1 MPSTKPPSGTR
12 DYLPETVAKRRY
24 VVAKIENVFQRYG
37 FLPLETPAIENLTT
51 LLGKYGEEGDQ
62 LLFRLLHRGDKLTRA
77 LEKPTP
83 EAGDLAELG
92 LRYDLTVPLARVVAQ
107 YGNSLPRVFKRY
119 QIQPVWRADRPAK
132 GRFREFYQCDV
143 DLTGTTSLLAEA
155 EVMNAVSD
163 ALLEL
168 GFSNFSIALNHRMVL
183 RSMIG
188 AANIDPDLEGSALI
202 AIDKLDKIGVDG
214 VQAEL
219 TQRGIAQESAQ
230 RLLAM
235 TTSTPEMSNHA
246 VLEAL
251 RGQLLQ
257 PEAQQ
262 ALNELETLVALTMD
276 APAGSHIRLTPAL
289 ARGLSYYT
297 GPIFEVVSTDFS
309 GSLGGG
315 GRYDN
320 LVGMFSNKQVPAV
333 GFSLGLERILLLME
347 ERQMFPA
354 LQLTAQVMVCILPDT
369 PLPPAVGLAS
379 RLRRAGITVEV
390 YPEQS
395 KLKRQLSAADA
406 QQIPYAL
413 ILGPDEVERQRYT
426 LKNLATGE
434 QQALGEG
441 DLIEE
446 LRSRTPEAGNRLI
459 FAETL

>member
-77 LEKPTP
+77 LEKQAP
-83 EAGDLAELG
+83 EAEDLAELG

-107 YGNSLPRVFKRY
+107 YGNSLPRMFKRY

-155 EVMNAVSD
+155 EVMNAVSS

-168 GFSNFSIALNHRMVL
+168 GFSNFSIALNHRVIL

-188 AANIDPDLEGSALI
+188 AAGIDPDLEGSALI

-214 VQAEL
+214 VRSEL
-219 TQRGIAQESAQ
+219 TQRGIAEESAQ

-235 TTSTPEMSNHA
+235 TTSAPEMSSHA

-251 RGQLLQ
+251 REQLLQ

-262 ALNELETLVALTMD
+262 ALKDLETLMSLTKE

-347 ERQMFPA
+347 ERDMFPA
-354 LQLTAQVMVCILPDT
+354 LQLTAQVMVCVLPDT

-379 RLRRAGITVEV
+379 RLRQAGITVEV

-413 ILGPDEVERQRYT
+413 ILGPDEVERRRYT
-426 LKNLATGE
+426 LKDLATGE
-434 QQALGEG
+434 QQALGE
-441 DLIEE
+441 DALIAA
-446 LRSRTPEAGNRLI
+446 LQPRTPSQA
-459 FAETL
+459 A

>member
-77 LEKPTP
+77 LEKQAP
-83 EAGDLAELG
+83 EAEDLAELG

-107 YGNSLPRVFKRY
+107 YGNSLPRMFKRY

-155 EVMNAVSD
+155 EVMNAVSS

-168 GFSNFSIALNHRMVL
+168 GFSNFSIALNHRVIL

-188 AANIDPDLEGSALI
+188 AAGIDPDLEGSALI

-214 VQAEL
+214 VRSEL
-219 TQRGIAQESAQ
+219 TQRGIAEESAQ

-235 TTSTPEMSNHA
+235 TTSAPEMSNHA

-251 RGQLLQ
+251 REQLLQ

-262 ALNELETLVALTMD
+262 ALKDLETLVSLTKE

-347 ERQMFPA
+347 ERNMFPA

-379 RLRRAGITVEV
+379 RLRQADITVEV

-413 ILGPDEVERQRYT
+413 ILGPDEVERRRYT
-426 LKNLATGE
+426 LKDLATGE
-434 QQALGEG
+434 QQALGED
-441 DLIEE
+441 DLIAA
-446 LRSRTPEAGNRLI
+446 LRPKTPPQA
-459 FAETL
+459 A

>member
-24 VVAKIENVFQRYG
+24 VVSKIENVFQRYG

-77 LEKPTP
+77 LEKPDP

-107 YGNSLPRVFKRY
+107 YGNGLPRVFKRY

-155 EVMNAVSD
+155 EVMNAVSG

-168 GFSNFSIALNHRMVL
+168 GFSTFSIALNHRVIL

-188 AANIDPDLEGSALI
+188 TAGIDPNLEGSALI

-251 RGQLLQ
+251 HGQLLQ

-262 ALNELETLVALTMD
+262 ALNELETLVALTME
-276 APAGSHIRLTPAL
+276 APAGSHIRLAPAL

-379 RLRRAGITVEV
+379 RLRQAGITVEV

-426 LKNLATGE
+426 LKNLTTGE
-434 QQALGEG
+434 QQSLEED
-441 DLIEE
+441 DLIAA
-446 LRSRTPEAGNRLI
+446 LRTRTPPQAV
-459 FAETL
+459 

>member
-1 MPSTKPPSGTR
+1 MPSTKPPSGMR
-12 DYLPETVAKRRY
+12 DYLPETVAKRRS
-24 VVAKIENVFQRYG
+24 VVAKIESVFQRYG

-62 LLFRLLHRGDKLTRA
+62 LLFRLLHRGDKLSRA
-77 LEKPTP
+77 LEKEST

-107 YGNSLPRVFKRY
+107 YGNSLPRFFKRY

-143 DLTGTTSLLAEA
+143 DLTGTTSLLAET

-163 ALLEL
+163 ALLDL
-168 GFSNFSIALNHRMVL
+168 GFTNFTIALNHRVLL
-183 RSMIG
+183 RSMIE
-188 AANIDPDLEGSALI
+188 AAAIDLSLEGSALM

-214 VQAEL
+214 VQEEL
-219 TQRGIAQESAQ
+219 IQRGIAQESAQ
-230 RLLAM
+230 RLLGM
-235 TTSTPEMSNHA
+235 TTSATQADHGSI
-246 VLEAL
+246 LESL
-251 RGQLLQ
+251 RAQLSQ

-262 ALNELETLVALTMD
+262 ALDDLEILLSLTSD
-276 APAGSHIRLTPAL
+276 APAGSHIRLVPAL

-347 ERQMFPA
+347 ERDLFPA
-354 LQLTAQVMVCILPDT
+354 LELTAQVMLCILPDT

-379 RLRRAGITVEV
+379 RLRQAGITVDV

-395 KLKRQLSAADA
+395 KLGRQISAADSL
-406 QQIPYAL
+406 QIPYVL
-413 ILGPDEVERQRYT
+413 ILGPDEVERQTYT

-434 QQALGEG
+434 QQTLAEDALIAA
-441 DLIEE
+441 L
-446 LRSRTPEAGNRLI
+446 LP
-459 FAETL
+459 

>member
-1 MPSTKPPSGTR
+1 MPSTKPPSGMR

-62 LLFRLLHRGDKLTRA
+62 LLFRLLHRGDKLARA
-77 LEKPTP
+77 LEKPEP

-155 EVMNAVSD
+155 EVMNAVGS

-168 GFSNFSIALNHRMVL
+168 GFANFSIALNHRVIL

-188 AANIDPDLEGSALI
+188 AAGIDPSLEGSALI

-262 ALNELETLVALTMD
+262 ALNELETLVSFTRD
-276 APAGSHIRLTPAL
+276 APAGPHIRLAPAL

-347 ERQMFPA
+347 ERQMFPT
-354 LQLTAQVMVCILPDT
+354 LQLTAQVMVCVLPDT
-369 PLPPAVGLAS
+369 PLPPVVGLAS
-379 RLRRAGITVEV
+379 RLRQAGITVEV

-434 QQALGEG
+434 QQALGED
-441 DLIEE
+441 DLIAA
-446 LRSRTPEAGNRLI
+446 LRPKTPPQA
-459 FAETL
+459 A

>member
-62 LLFRLLHRGDKLTRA
+62 LLFRLLHRGDKLARA
-77 LEKPTP
+77 LEKPEP
-83 EAGDLAELG
+83 ESGDLAELG

-155 EVMNAVSD
+155 EVMNAVGS

-168 GFSNFSIALNHRMVL
+168 GFSNFSIALNHRVIL

-188 AANIDPDLEGSALI
+188 AAGIDPGLEGSALI

-214 VQAEL
+214 VQSEL
-219 TQRGIAQESAQ
+219 TQRGIAQESAH

-235 TTSTPEMSNHA
+235 TTGTPEMSNHA

-262 ALNELETLVALTMD
+262 ALNELETLVSFTMD
-276 APAGSHIRLTPAL
+276 APAGPHIRLDPAL

-347 ERQMFPA
+347 ERQMFPT
-354 LQLTAQVMVCILPDT
+354 LQLTAQVMVCVLPDT

-379 RLRRAGITVEV
+379 RLRQAGITVEV

-413 ILGPDEVERQRYT
+413 ILGPDEVERQHYT

-434 QQALGEG
+434 QQSLGEG
-441 DLIEE
+441 DLIAA
-446 LRSRTPEAGNRLI
+446 LRPKTPPQA
-459 FAETL
+459 A

>member
-24 VVAKIENVFQRYG
+24 VVDKIENVFQRYG
-37 FLPLETPAIENLTT
+37 FLPLETPAIENLST

-62 LLFRLLHRGDKLTRA
+62 LLFRLLHRGDKLARA

-155 EVMNAVSD
+155 EVMNAVSG

-168 GFSNFSIALNHRMVL
+168 GFSNFSIALNHRVIL

-188 AANIDPDLEGSALI
+188 AAGIDPSLEGSALI

-219 TQRGIAQESAQ
+219 TQRGITQESAP

-262 ALNELETLVALTMD
+262 ALNEIETLMALTMD
-276 APAGSHIRLTPAL
+276 APAGPHIRLAPAL

-354 LQLTAQVMVCILPDT
+354 LQLTAQVMVCVLPDT
-369 PLPPAVGLAS
+369 PLPPAIGLAS
-379 RLRRAGITVEV
+379 RLRQAGITVEV

-395 KLKRQLSAADA
+395 KLKRQLSAADT

-426 LKNLATGE
+426 LKNLATGR
-434 QQALGEG
+434 QQALGED
-441 DLIEE
+441 DLIAA
-446 LRSRTPEAGNRLI
+446 LQPRTPPQA
-459 FAETL
+459 A

>member
-1 MPSTKPPSGTR
+1 MPSTKPPSGMR
-12 DYLPETVAKRRY
+12 DYLPETVGKRRS
-24 VVAKIENVFQRYG
+24 VVAKIESVFQRYG

-62 LLFRLLHRGDKLTRA
+62 LLFRLLHRGDKLSRA
-77 LEKPTP
+77 LEKEST

-107 YGNSLPRVFKRY
+107 YGNSLPRFFKRY

-143 DLTGTTSLLAEA
+143 DLTGTTSLLAET

-163 ALLEL
+163 ALLDL
-168 GFSNFSIALNHRMVL
+168 GFTNFTIALNHRVLL
-183 RSMIG
+183 RSMIE
-188 AANIDPDLEGSALI
+188 AAAIDLSLEGSALM

-214 VQAEL
+214 VQEEL
-219 TQRGIAQESAQ
+219 IQHGIVQDSAQ
-230 RLLAM
+230 RLLGM
-235 TTSTPEMSNHA
+235 TTSTTGADNGSILA
-246 VLEAL
+246 SL
-251 RGQLLQ
+251 RGQLSQ

-262 ALNELETLVALTMD
+262 ALNDIETLLLLTSD
-276 APAGSHIRLTPAL
+276 APAGSHIRLAPAL

-333 GFSLGLERILLLME
+333 GFSLGLERILLLTE
-347 ERQMFPA
+347 ERDLFPA
-354 LQLTAQVMVCILPDT
+354 LELTAQVMVCILPHT
-369 PLPPAVGLAS
+369 PLPQAVGLAS
-379 RLRRAGITVEV
+379 RLRQAGITVDV

-395 KLKRQLSAADA
+395 KLGRQISAADSLR
-406 QQIPYAL
+406 IPYVL
-413 ILGPDEVERQRYT
+413 ILGPDEVERQTYT

-434 QQALGEG
+434 QQTLAEDAL
-441 DLIEE
+441 IAA
-446 LRSRTPEAGNRLI
+446 LRS
-459 FAETL
+459 

>member
-24 VVAKIENVFQRYG
+24 VVAKIENIFQRYG

-83 EAGDLAELG
+83 DTGDLAELG

-155 EVMNAVSD
+155 EVMNAVSN

-168 GFSNFSIALNHRMVL
+168 GFSNFSIALNHRVLL

-188 AANIDPDLEGSALI
+188 AAGIDPSLEGSALI
-202 AIDKLDKIGVDG
+202 AIDKLDKIGLDG

-235 TTSTPEMSNHA
+235 TTSTPEMSNHS

-262 ALNELETLVALTMD
+262 ALKDIETLVSLTLD
-276 APAGSHIRLTPAL
+276 APAGPHIRLAPAL

-297 GPIFEVVSTDFS
+297 GPIFEVISTDFS

-354 LQLTAQVMVCILPDT
+354 LQLTAQVMVCVLPDT

-390 YPEQS
+390 HPEQS

-426 LKNLATGE
+426 LKDLATGE
-434 QQALGEG
+434 QQALGE
-441 DLIEE
+441 DALIAA
-446 LRSRTPEAGNRLI
+446 LQPKTPPQA
-459 FAETL
+459 A

>member
-24 VVAKIENVFQRYG
+24 VVDKIENVFQRYG
-37 FLPLETPAIENLTT
+37 FLPLETPAIENLST

-62 LLFRLLHRGDKLTRA
+62 LLFRLLHRGDKLARA

-155 EVMNAVSD
+155 EVMNAVSG

-168 GFSNFSIALNHRMVL
+168 GFSNFSIALNHRVIL

-188 AANIDPDLEGSALI
+188 AAGIDSSLEGSALI

-246 VLEAL
+246 VLAAL

-276 APAGSHIRLTPAL
+276 APAGSHIRLAPAL

-354 LQLTAQVMVCILPDT
+354 LQLTAQVMVCVLPDT

-379 RLRRAGITVEV
+379 RLRQAGITVEV

-395 KLKRQLSAADA
+395 KLKRQLSTADA

-434 QQALGEG
+434 QQSLGEG
-441 DLIEE
+441 DLIAA
-446 LRSRTPEAGNRLI
+446 LQPRTPPQA
-459 FAETL
+459 A

>member
-24 VVAKIENVFQRYG
+24 VVDKIENVFQRYG
-37 FLPLETPAIENLTT
+37 FLPLETPAIENLST

-62 LLFRLLHRGDKLTRA
+62 LLFRLLHRGDKLARA

-155 EVMNAVSD
+155 EVMNAVSG

-168 GFSNFSIALNHRMVL
+168 GFSNFSIALNHRVIL

-188 AANIDPDLEGSALI
+188 AAGIDPSLEGSALI

-219 TQRGIAQESAQ
+219 TQRGITQESAP

-262 ALNELETLVALTMD
+262 ALNEIETLMALTMD
-276 APAGSHIRLTPAL
+276 APAGPHIRLAPAL

-297 GPIFEVVSTDFS
+297 GPIFEAVSTDFS

-354 LQLTAQVMVCILPDT
+354 LQLTAQVMVCVLPDT
-369 PLPPAVGLAS
+369 PLPPAIGLAS
-379 RLRRAGITVEV
+379 RLRQAGITVEV

-395 KLKRQLSAADA
+395 KLKRQLSAADT

-426 LKNLATGE
+426 LKDLATGK
-434 QQALGEG
+434 QQALGED
-441 DLIEE
+441 DLIAA
-446 LRSRTPEAGNRLI
+446 LQPRTPPQA
-459 FAETL
+459 A

>member
-24 VVAKIENVFQRYG
+24 VVAKIENIFQRYG

-77 LEKPTP
+77 LEKPAP
-83 EAGDLAELG
+83 DAGDLAELG

-155 EVMNAVSD
+155 EVMNAVSS

-168 GFSNFSIALNHRMVL
+168 GFSNFSIALNHRVIL

-188 AANIDPDLEGSALI
+188 AVGIDPSLEGSALI

-219 TQRGIAQESAQ
+219 TQRGIAPESAQ

-276 APAGSHIRLTPAL
+276 APAGSHIRLAPAL

-320 LVGMFSNKQVPAV
+320 LVGMFSNRQVPAV

-347 ERQMFPA
+347 ERQMFPV
-354 LQLTAQVMVCILPDT
+354 LQLTARVMVCVLPDT

-379 RLRRAGITVEV
+379 RLRQAGITVEV

-395 KLKRQLSAADA
+395 KLKRQLSAADT

-426 LKNLATGE
+426 LKDLATGE
-434 QQALGEG
+434 QQALGED
-441 DLIEE
+441 DLIAA
-446 LRSRTPEAGNRLI
+446 LQQPRTPPQA
-459 FAETL
+459 A

>member
-24 VVAKIENVFQRYG
+24 VVGKIENVFQRYG

-77 LEKPTP
+77 LEKPSP
-83 EAGDLAELG
+83 DAGDLAELG

-155 EVMNAVSD
+155 EVMNAVGS

-168 GFSNFSIALNHRMVL
+168 GFSNFSIALNHRVIL

-188 AANIDPDLEGSALI
+188 AAGIDPSLEGSALI
-202 AIDKLDKIGVDG
+202 AIDKLNKIGVDG

-235 TTSTPEMSNHA
+235 TTITPEMSNHA
-246 VLEAL
+246 VLETL

-262 ALNELETLVALTMD
+262 ALNEIETLMALTMD
-276 APAGSHIRLTPAL
+276 APAGSHIRLAPAL

-297 GPIFEVVSTDFS
+297 GPIFEIVSTDFS

-320 LVGMFSNKQVPAV
+320 LVGMFSNRQVPAV

-347 ERQMFPA
+347 ERQMFPT
-354 LQLTAQVMVCILPDT
+354 LQLTAQVMVCVLPDT

-379 RLRRAGITVEV
+379 RLRQAGITVEV
-390 YPEQS
+390 HPEQS
-395 KLKRQLSAADA
+395 KLKRQLSAADT

-413 ILGPDEVERQRYT
+413 ILGPDEIERQRYT
-426 LKNLATGE
+426 LKDLATGE
-434 QQALGEG
+434 QQSLEED
-441 DLIEE
+441 DLIAT
-446 LRSRTPEAGNRLI
+446 LQPRTPPQAV
-459 FAETL
+459 

>member
-1 MPSTKPPSGTR
+1 MPSTKPPSGMR

-24 VVAKIENVFQRYG
+24 VVGKIENVFQRYG

-77 LEKPTP
+77 LEKEST

-107 YGNSLPRVFKRY
+107 YGNNLPRVFKRY

-143 DLTGTTSLLAEA
+143 DMTGTTSLLAEA
-155 EVMNAVSD
+155 EVMNAISN
-163 ALLEL
+163 ALLDI
-168 GFSNFSIALNHRMVL
+168 GFSNFSIALNHRVIL
-183 RSMIG
+183 RSMIEATG
-188 AANIDPDLEGSALI
+188 IDPSLEGSALI
-202 AIDKLDKIGVDG
+202 AIDKLDKIGVEG
-214 VQAEL
+214 VQEEL
-219 TQRGIAQESAQ
+219 MQRGIAQDSAQ
-230 RLLAM
+230 RLLEM
-235 TTSTPEMSNHA
+235 TAGSTEADNQG
-246 VLEAL
+246 VLQSL
-251 RGQLLQ
+251 RGQLTQ
-257 PEAQQ
+257 DEAQQ
-262 ALNELETLVALTMD
+262 ALNDLGTLLSLTSD
-276 APAGSHIRLTPAL
+276 APAGSKIKLAPAL

-297 GPIFEVVSTDFS
+297 GPIFEVVSEDFS

-347 ERQMFPA
+347 EGNMFPA

-379 RLRRAGITVEV
+379 RLRQAGITVEV
-390 YPEQS
+390 FPEQS

-413 ILGPDEVERQRYT
+413 ILGSDEVERQTYT
-426 LKNLATGE
+426 LKNLVSGE
-434 QQALGEG
+434 QQTLDETALIATLH
-441 DLIEE
+441 D
-446 LRSRTPEAGNRLI
+446 TPTA
-459 FAETL
+459 

>member
-24 VVAKIENVFQRYG
+24 VVDKIEDVFQRYG

-77 LEKPTP
+77 LEKPAP
-83 EAGDLAELG
+83 DAGALAELG

-107 YGNSLPRVFKRY
+107 YGNNLPRVFKRY

-143 DLTGTTSLLAEA
+143 DLTGTTSLLAEV
-155 EVMNAVSD
+155 EVMNAVSS

-168 GFSNFSIALNHRMVL
+168 GFSNFSIALNHRAIL

-188 AANIDPDLEGSALI
+188 TAGIDPSLEGSALI

-214 VQAEL
+214 VQSEL
-219 TQRGIAQESAQ
+219 TQRGIAQESAH

-235 TTSTPEMSNHA
+235 TTDTPEMSNHT

-262 ALNELETLVALTMD
+262 ALNELETLVSLTMD
-276 APAGSHIRLTPAL
+276 APAGSHIRLAPAL

-297 GPIFEVVSTDFS
+297 GPIFEVISTDFS

-320 LVGMFSNKQVPAV
+320 LVGMFSNRQVPAV

-347 ERQMFPA
+347 ERQMFPT
-354 LQLTAQVMVCILPDT
+354 LQLTAQVMVCILPAT

-379 RLRRAGITVEV
+379 RLRGAGITVEV

-395 KLKRQLSAADA
+395 KLKRQLSTADA

-413 ILGPDEVERQRYT
+413 ILGPDEVERRRYT
-426 LKNLATGE
+426 LKDLTTGE
-434 QQALGEG
+434 QQSLDED
-441 DLIEE
+441 DLIAA
-446 LRSRTPEAGNRLI
+446 LRPKTPPQAV
-459 FAETL
+459 

>member
-77 LEKPTP
+77 LEKQTP
-83 EAGDLAELG
+83 EAEDLAELG

-107 YGNSLPRVFKRY
+107 YGNNLPRMFKRY

-155 EVMNAVSD
+155 EVMNAVSS

-168 GFSNFSIALNHRMVL
+168 GFSNFSIALNHRGIL
-183 RSMIG
+183 RSMIETAG
-188 AANIDPDLEGSALI
+188 IDPSLEGSALI

-219 TQRGIAQESAQ
+219 MQRGIAEESAQ

-251 RGQLLQ
+251 REQLLQ
-257 PEAQQ
+257 PDAQQ
-262 ALNELETLVALTMD
+262 ALKELETLVSLTGD
-276 APAGSHIRLTPAL
+276 APAGSHIRLTSAL

-333 GFSLGLERILLLME
+333 GFSLGLERIMLLME
-347 ERQMFPA
+347 ERNMFPA
-354 LQLTAQVMVCILPDT
+354 LQLTAQVMVCVLPDT

-379 RLRRAGITVEV
+379 RLRQAGITVEV

-413 ILGPDEVERQRYT
+413 ILGPDEVERRLYT
-426 LKNLATGE
+426 LKDLATGE
-434 QQALGEG
+434 QQALGE
-441 DLIEE
+441 DALIAA
-446 LRSRTPEAGNRLI
+446 LQPRTPSQA
-459 FAETL
+459 A

>member
-24 VVAKIENVFQRYG
+24 VVAKIENVFQHYG

-77 LEKPTP
+77 LEKQAP
-83 EAGDLAELG
+83 EAEDLAELG

-107 YGNSLPRVFKRY
+107 YGNSLPRMFKRY

-143 DLTGTTSLLAEA
+143 DLTGTTSLLAET
-155 EVMNAVSD
+155 EVMNAVSS

-168 GFSNFSIALNHRMVL
+168 GFSNFSIALNHRVIL

-188 AANIDPDLEGSALI
+188 AAGIDPSLEGSALT

-230 RLLAM
+230 GLLAL
-235 TTSTPEMSNHA
+235 TSTAADNHS
-246 VLEAL
+246 VLETL

-262 ALNELETLVALTMD
+262 ALKDLETLVSLTMD
-276 APAGSHIRLTPAL
+276 APAGSHIRLAPAL

-347 ERQMFPA
+347 ERNMFPA
-354 LQLTAQVMVCILPDT
+354 PQLTAQVMVCVLPDT

-379 RLRRAGITVEV
+379 RLRQAGITVEV
-390 YPEQS
+390 YPEQN

-426 LKNLATGE
+426 LKNLVTGE
-434 QQALGEG
+434 QQALSED
-441 DLIEE
+441 DLIVA
-446 LRSRTPEAGNRLI
+446 LQTKTPPQA
-459 FAETL
+459 A

>member
-1 MPSTKPPSGTR
+1 MPSTKPPSGMR
-12 DYLPETVAKRRY
+12 DYLPETVAQRRY
-24 VVAKIENVFQRYG
+24 VMAKIESVFQRYG

-62 LLFRLLHRGDKLTRA
+62 LLFRLLHRGDKLSRA
-77 LEKPTP
+77 LEKEST

-107 YGNSLPRVFKRY
+107 YGNSLPRFFKRY

-163 ALLEL
+163 ALLDL
-168 GFSNFSIALNHRMVL
+168 GFTNFTIALNHRVLL
-183 RSMIG
+183 RSMIE
-188 AANIDPDLEGSALI
+188 AAAIDPSLEGSALM

-214 VQAEL
+214 AQEEL
-219 TQRGIAQESAQ
+219 IQRGIVQESAQ
-230 RLLAM
+230 RLLGM
-235 TTSTPEMSNHA
+235 TTSTTGADNGSI
-246 VLEAL
+246 LESL
-251 RGQLLQ
+251 RAQLSQ

-262 ALNELETLVALTMD
+262 ALNDLETLLALTSD
-276 APAGSHIRLTPAL
+276 APAGSHIRLAPAL

-333 GFSLGLERILLLME
+333 GFSLGLERILLLLE
-347 ERQMFPA
+347 ERDLFPA
-354 LQLTAQVMVCILPDT
+354 LQLAAQVMVCILPHT

-379 RLRRAGITVEV
+379 RLRQAGITVDV

-395 KLKRQLSAADA
+395 KLGRQISAADSL
-406 QQIPYAL
+406 QIPYVL
-413 ILGPDEVERQRYT
+413 ILGPDEVERQTYT

-434 QQALGEG
+434 QQTLAEDAL
-441 DLIEE
+441 IAA
-446 LRSRTPEAGNRLI
+446 LRS
-459 FAETL
+459 

>member
-24 VVAKIENVFQRYG
+24 VVDKIENVFQRYG
-37 FLPLETPAIENLTT
+37 FLPLETPAIENLST

-62 LLFRLLHRGDKLTRA
+62 LLFRLLHRRDKLTRA
-77 LEKPTP
+77 LEKPDP

-155 EVMNAVSD
+155 EVMNAVSG

-168 GFSNFSIALNHRMVL
+168 GFSNFSIALNHRVIL

-188 AANIDPDLEGSALI
+188 AAGIDPSLEGSALI

-246 VLEAL
+246 VLAAL

-262 ALNELETLVALTMD
+262 ALNALETLVALTMD
-276 APAGSHIRLTPAL
+276 APAGSHIRLAPAL

-347 ERQMFPA
+347 ERNMFPA
-354 LQLTAQVMVCILPDT
+354 LQLTAQVMVCVLPDT

-379 RLRRAGITVEV
+379 RLRQAGITVEV

-395 KLKRQLSAADA
+395 KLKRQLSTADA

-434 QQALGEG
+434 QQSLGEG
-441 DLIEE
+441 DLIAA
-446 LRSRTPEAGNRLI
+446 LQPRTPPQA
-459 FAETL
+459 A

>member
-62 LLFRLLHRGDKLTRA
+62 LLFRLLHRGDKLVRA
-77 LEKPTP
+77 LEKPDP

-107 YGNSLPRVFKRY
+107 YGNSLPRMFKRY

-143 DLTGTTSLLAEA
+143 DLTGTTSLLAET
-155 EVMNAVSD
+155 EVMNAVSS

-168 GFSNFSIALNHRMVL
+168 GFSNFSIALNHRVIL

-188 AANIDPDLEGSALI
+188 AVGIDPSLEGSALI

-262 ALNELETLVALTMD
+262 ALDALETLLSLTTD
-276 APAGSHIRLTPAL
+276 APAGSHIRLVPAL

-354 LQLTAQVMVCILPDT
+354 LQLTAQVMVCVLPDT

-379 RLRRAGITVEV
+379 RLRQAGITVEV

-413 ILGPDEVERQRYT
+413 ILGPDEVERRRYT
-426 LKNLATGE
+426 LKDLATGE
-434 QQALGEG
+434 QQALGE
-441 DLIEE
+441 DALIAA
-446 LRSRTPEAGNRLI
+446 LQPRAFHDQL
-459 FAETL
+459 

>member
-1 MPSTKPPSGTR
+1 MPSTKPPSGMR

-24 VVAKIENVFQRYG
+24 VVARIESVFQHYA

-62 LLFRLLHRGDKLTRA
+62 LLFRLLHRGDKLSRA
-77 LEKPTP
+77 LEKEST

-107 YGNSLPRVFKRY
+107 YGNSLPRFFKRY

-163 ALLEL
+163 ALLDL
-168 GFSNFSIALNHRMVL
+168 GFTNFTIALNHRVLL
-183 RSMIG
+183 RSMIE
-188 AANIDPDLEGSALI
+188 AAAIDPNLEGPALI

-214 VQAEL
+214 VQEEL
-219 TQRGIAQESAQ
+219 IQRGIVQESAQ
-230 RLLAM
+230 RLLGM
-235 TTSTPEMSNHA
+235 TMSTTQADNGSI
-246 VLEAL
+246 LESL
-251 RGQLLQ
+251 RGQLSQ
-257 PEAQQ
+257 PRAQQ
-262 ALNELETLVALTMD
+262 ALDDLETLLSLTSD
-276 APAGSHIRLTPAL
+276 APAGSKIRLAPAL

-315 GRYDN
+315 GRYDD

-347 ERQMFPA
+347 ERDLFPA
-354 LQLTAQVMVCILPDT
+354 LELAAQVMLCILSHT
-369 PLPPAVGLAS
+369 PLPPVVGLAS
-379 RLRRAGITVEV
+379 RLRQAGITVDV

-395 KLKRQLSAADA
+395 KLGRQISAADSL
-406 QQIPYAL
+406 QIPYVL
-413 ILGPDEVERQRYT
+413 ILGPDEVKRQTYT
-426 LKNLATGE
+426 LKNLTTGE
-434 QQALGEG
+434 QQTLAEDAL
-441 DLIEE
+441 IAA
-446 LRSRTPEAGNRLI
+446 LRS
-459 FAETL
+459 

>member
-1 MPSTKPPSGTR
+1 M
-12 DYLPETVAKRRY
+12 
-24 VVAKIENVFQRYG
+24 
-37 FLPLETPAIENLTT
+37 
-51 LLGKYGEEGDQ
+51 
-62 LLFRLLHRGDKLTRA
+62 
-77 LEKPTP
+77 
-83 EAGDLAELG
+83 
-92 LRYDLTVPLARVVAQ
+92 AQ

-155 EVMNAVSD
+155 EVMNAVGD
-163 ALLEL
+163 ALLAL
-168 GFSNFSIALNHRMVL
+168 GFSNFSIALNHRVIL

-188 AANIDPDLEGSALI
+188 AAGIAPGLEGSALI

-219 TQRGIAQESAQ
+219 THRGIAQESAQ
-230 RLLAM
+230 RLLAL
-235 TTSTPEMSNHA
+235 TSTAADNPG
-246 VLEAL
+246 VLQTL
-251 RGQLLQ
+251 REQLSR

-262 ALNELETLVALTMD
+262 ALNDLETLMSLTTD
-276 APAGSHIRLTPAL
+276 APAGPHIRLAPAL

-347 ERQMFPA
+347 EREMFPA
-354 LQLTAQVMVCILPDT
+354 LQLTAQVMVCVLPAT

-379 RLRRAGITVEV
+379 RLRQAGITVEV

-413 ILGPDEVERQRYT
+413 ILGPDELERRRYT

-434 QQALGEG
+434 QQALGED
-441 DLIEE
+441 DLIAA
-446 LRSRTPEAGNRLI
+446 LRPKTPPPTA
-459 FAETL
+459 

>member
-24 VVAKIENVFQRYG
+24 VVTKIENSFQRYG
-37 FLPLETPAIENLTT
+37 FLPLETPALENLTT

-77 LEKPTP
+77 LEKPAP

-92 LRYDLTVPLARVVAQ
+92 LRYDLTVPFARVVAQ
-107 YGNSLPRVFKRY
+107 YGNRLPKVFKRY

-143 DLTGTTSLLAEA
+143 DLTGTTSLLAEV
-155 EVMNAVSD
+155 EVMNAVSS
-163 ALLEL
+163 ALLDL
-168 GFSNFSIALNHRMVL
+168 GFSNFSMTLNHRVLL
-183 RSMIG
+183 RSMIE
-188 AANIDPDLEGSALI
+188 AAGIDPSLEGSALV

-219 TQRGIAQESAQ
+219 RQRGVNEKSAQ
-230 RLLAM
+230 GLLAL
-235 TTSTPEMSNHA
+235 TTHTSEMSNRA
-246 VLEAL
+246 VFAAL

-257 PEAQQ
+257 PEAQR
-262 ALNELETLVALTMD
+262 ALDELETLVSLTRE
-276 APAGSHIRLTPAL
+276 APAGGHIRLAPAL

-297 GPIFEVVSTDFS
+297 GPIFEIVSTDFS

-320 LVGMFSNKQVPAV
+320 LVGMFSHKQVPAV

-347 ERQMFPA
+347 ERNMFPA
-354 LQLTAQVMVCILPDT
+354 LQLTAQVMICVLPDT

-379 RLRRAGITVEV
+379 RLRQAGIPVEV
-390 YPEQS
+390 YPEQT

-406 QQIPYAL
+406 QQIPYVL
-413 ILGPDEVERQRYT
+413 ILGPDEVARQRYT
-426 LKNLATGE
+426 LKDLATGE
-434 QQALGEG
+434 QQALSE
-441 DLIEE
+441 DALIAA
-446 LRSRTPEAGNRLI
+446 LQPRTPPQAV
-459 FAETL
+459 

>member
-24 VVAKIENVFQRYG
+24 VVSKIENVFQRYG

-155 EVMNAVSD
+155 EVMNAVSG

-168 GFSNFSIALNHRMVL
+168 GFSNFSIALNHRVVL

-188 AANIDPDLEGSALI
+188 AAGIDPNLEGSALI

-219 TQRGIAQESAQ
+219 TQRGIAPDSAQ

-235 TTSTPEMSNHA
+235 TTSTPKMSNHA

-262 ALNELETLVALTMD
+262 ALKDLETLVALTME
-276 APAGSHIRLTPAL
+276 APAGSHIRLAPAL

-354 LQLTAQVMVCILPDT
+354 LQLTAQVMVCILPDA

-379 RLRRAGITVEV
+379 RLRQAGITVEV

-395 KLKRQLSAADA
+395 RLKRQLSAADA
-406 QQIPYAL
+406 QQIPHAL

-434 QQALGEG
+434 QQALSED
-441 DLIEE
+441 DLIAA
-446 LRSRTPEAGNRLI
+446 LRTRTPPQA
-459 FAETL
+459 A

>member
-12 DYLPETVAKRRY
+12 DYLPEAVAKRRY

-77 LEKPTP
+77 LEKPNP

-107 YGNSLPRVFKRY
+107 YGNSLPRIFKRY

-155 EVMNAVSD
+155 EVMNAVSS

-168 GFSNFSIALNHRMVL
+168 GFSNFSIALNHRVLL

-188 AANIDPDLEGSALI
+188 AAGIDPSLEGSALI

-219 TQRGIAQESAQ
+219 TQRGIAQGSAQ

-235 TTSTPEMSNHA
+235 TTSTPEMSNHSI
-246 VLEAL
+246 LEAL
-251 RGQLLQ
+251 HRQLLR

-262 ALNELETLVALTMD
+262 ALKDLETLVSLTMD
-276 APAGSHIRLTPAL
+276 APAGSHIRLAPAL

-354 LQLTAQVMVCILPDT
+354 LQLTAQVMVCVLPDT

-395 KLKRQLSAADA
+395 KLKRQISAADA

-413 ILGPDEVERQRYT
+413 ILGSDEVERQRYT
-426 LKNLATGE
+426 LKDLVTGE
-434 QQALGEG
+434 QQALGE
-441 DLIEE
+441 DALIAA
-446 LRSRTPEAGNRLI
+446 LQPKTPPQA
-459 FAETL
+459 A